1 MPTKNRRHTKKE
13 TNETLADVEQKQHLV
28 ANFVSVCL
36 MYVPILSRKI
46 WFGSLNFELNSLAQT
61 EFYQQNNKIAI
72 FFSPKFAIYSNLL
85 GLDYHTKTN
94 GQTHQMEMES
104 VLYPVCFA
112 VCAFTLT
119 IKKTVF
125 CIFSVLH

>member
-1 MPTKNRRHTKKE
+1 MKYLKGHSEIPPNFGRNLRFSYKKWVSLVGILHSYVGNIIHSSLSFHSMPTKNRRHTKKE

-72 FFSPKFAIYSNLL
+72 FF
-85 GLDYHTKTN
+85 
-94 GQTHQMEMES
+94 
-104 VLYPVCFA
+104 
-112 VCAFTLT
+112 
-119 IKKTVF
+119 
-125 CIFSVLH
+125 FS